1 MIKEVRTLEM
11 LTSRALEIW
20 GVIQA
25 HETPYDWKVGSKAR
39 VKLDAI
45 LGRPAPCWNG
55 GDAAKINQDLRS
67 FLATTL
73 SDAATG
79 RAKAAQLYG
88 WIVADWGGVRRNRQD
103 VEAWAALENGW
114 HGDYG
119 DEVLLAYADR
129 VGTKRISSWSKVFA
143 FAAPDRHAIYDSRVA
158 VALNLALEQLGE
170 AERFFMPAS
179 RVVKGANGVWR
190 PNAVARAR
198 ARLRG
203 HEVLG
208 YRDYLSWLGA
218 LRLAAKVDG
227 LLLDNLQIESALFAI
242 APAMAAAMEPE
253 GQDRRL

>member
-1 MIKEVRTLEM
+1 MTKEERTLEM

-25 HETPYDWKVGSKAR
+25 HETPYDWKVGPKAR

-45 LGRPAPCWNG
+45 LGRPAPCWNS
-55 GDAAKINQDLRS
+55 GDAAQVNQDLRS

-73 SDAATG
+73 SDTETG

-103 VEAWAALENGW
+103 VEAWAGLGTGW

-179 RVVKGANGVWR
+179 RVARGADGVDR
-190 PNAVARAR
+190 PNSVARAR
-198 ARLRG
+198 VRLRG
-203 HEVLG
+203 GEALG
-208 YRDYLSWLGA
+208 YREYLAWLGEVRLQSSKRGEPVDYL
-218 LRLAAKVDG
+218 RV
-227 LLLDNLQIESALFAI
+227 ESVLFATAPTI
-242 APAMAAAMEPE
+242 AEARERA
-253 GQDRRL
+253 

>member
-1 MIKEVRTLEM
+1 MSKEEPTLEM
-11 LTSRALEIW
+11 LTRRALEIW
-20 GVIQA
+20 DVIQA
-25 HETPYDWKVGSKAR
+25 HETHYDWKVGPKAR

-55 GDAAKINQDLRS
+55 GDAAQVNRNLRS
-67 FLATTL
+67 LLATTL
-73 SDAATG
+73 NDAEAD

-103 VEAWAALENGW
+103 VEAWAVLENGW

-179 RVVKGANGVWR
+179 RVTRGADGVDR
-190 PNAVARAR
+190 PNSVARAR

-203 HEVLG
+203 GEAMG
-208 YRDYLSWLGA
+208 YREYLAWLGQVRLQSRKHGEMIDYL
-218 LRLAAKVDG
+218 RV
-227 LLLDNLQIESALFAI
+227 ESVLFAT
-242 APAMAAAMEPE
+242 APTLATALE
-253 GQDRRL
+253 GA